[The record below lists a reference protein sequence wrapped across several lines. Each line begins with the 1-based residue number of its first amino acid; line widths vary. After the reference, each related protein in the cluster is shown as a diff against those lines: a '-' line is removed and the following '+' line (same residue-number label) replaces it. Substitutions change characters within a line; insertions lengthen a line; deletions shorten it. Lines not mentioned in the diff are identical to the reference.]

1 MSGSGTSWT
10 WVRSWRTTIFFRWVP
25 SASTLIRTQEGPM
38 AFLRFPT
45 KTGTKKDATPATQA
59 PRAIPRAVPKPVARS
74 APGPT
79 TVAEGPKQ
87 RMVGLGTVR
96 VGRQYTILGAIFA
109 VLFVAA
115 AFIVFKDNREATYGT
130 IYVSTAAQMRMLS
143 QRIAKAAQTG
153 LIGSPEAFKQLQQ
166 SRDEFIAALKLLT
179 QGGQAGDV
187 SLPPTSDTVKPLL
200 DALTKEWEKTDKSAQ
215 LVLAQSKILIGLATA
230 VRLINTNNPL
240 LLDLAEQVQALK
252 LQSQAPAREV
262 SLSGQ
267 LVMLTQRLARNANAM
282 LGADVIDPEVAF
294 LMGKDTTTFRELLQG
309 LSKGSDV
316 LRVTAAKD
324 PEQQAKLAEL
334 DKAYQE
340 FQGAVAS
347 ILGNL
352 QSLVNAKQAGRR
364 VVDDSEP
371 LLAASQKLADAY
383 EQELGGR
390 TTNFLVLGCLILAG
404 IAVISLIV
412 LVYLRDTRRRAE
424 EAERQRADTER
435 TNQSNQDA
443 ILRLMNEM
451 GNLAEGDLT
460 VKATVTEEITGAI
473 ADSVNFT
480 IDELR
485 TLITRI
491 NAAAA
496 QVTSATE
503 SAQQT
508 SAQLLAAAE
517 KQSVEI
523 RQTSASVLSMAKA
536 MNAMSESASQSASVA
551 RQSLAAAQKGTQAVQ
566 NSISGMNEIREQ
578 IQETSKRIK
587 RLGESSQEIG
597 EIVELISDITEQ
609 TNVLALNAAIQA
621 ASAGEAGRGFTVV
634 AEEVQRLAERS
645 AEATKQIGAIVKTI
659 QTDTQDA
666 VSAMEKST
674 QGVVEGAK
682 LSDAA
687 GRALS
692 EIGTVSQQLA
702 QLIEGITTTT
712 EQQAK
717 SANDVATSMKDILNI
732 TQQTT
737 EGTKRTAV
745 SIGQLAELAKELK
758 GSVSGFKIA

>member
-1 MSGSGTSWT
+1 
-10 WVRSWRTTIFFRWVP
+10 
-25 SASTLIRTQEGPM
+25 M
-38 AFLRFPT
+38 AFLRFPA
-45 KTGTKKDATPATQA
+45 KTGAKKDGTPTTQA
-59 PRAIPRAVPKPVARS
+59 PRAIPRAVPKPATRS

-79 TVAEGPKQ
+79 TVIEGPKQ
-87 RMVGLGTVR
+87 RMAGLGTVR
-96 VGRQYTILGAIFA
+96 VGRQYTILGVTFA
-109 VLFVAA
+109 VLFFAA
-115 AFIVFKDNREATYGT
+115 AYIVFKDNREATNGT
-130 IYVSTAAQMRMLS
+130 VYVSTSAQMRMLS

-153 LIGSPEAFKQLQQ
+153 LIGSPEAFTQLQQ

-187 SLPPTSDTVKPLL
+187 SLPSTSDTVKPQL
-200 DALTKEWEKTDKSAQ
+200 DALTKEWEKTDRSVQ
-215 LVLAQSKILIGLATA
+215 LVLAQSKNLIGLAAA

-309 LSKGSDV
+309 LTKGSDV

-324 PEQQAKLAEL
+324 PEQQGKLAEL
-334 DKAYQE
+334 DKAYKE

-352 QSLVNAKQAGRR
+352 QSLVNAKQAGRK

-383 EQELGGR
+383 EQELGER
-390 TTNFLVLGCLILAG
+390 TTNFIVLGFLILAA

-412 LVYLRDTRRRAE
+412 LVYLGDTRRRAE
-424 EAERQRADTER
+424 AAEYQRAETER

-485 TLITRI
+485 TLIGRI

-536 MNAMSESASQSASVA
+536 MDAMSESASQSASVA

-687 GRALS
+687 GQALS
-692 EIGTVSQQLA
+692 EIGSVSQQLA
-702 QLIEGITTTT
+702 HLIEGITMTT
-712 EQQAK
+712 EQQAR
-717 SANDVATSMKDILNI
+717 SANTVATSMQDILSI

-758 GSVSGFKIA
+758 GSVSGFKIV

>member
-1 MSGSGTSWT
+1 M
-10 WVRSWRTTIFFRWVP
+10 
-25 SASTLIRTQEGPM
+25 L
-38 AFLRFPT
+38 
-45 KTGTKKDATPATQA
+45 
-59 PRAIPRAVPKPVARS
+59 
-74 APGPT
+74 
-79 TVAEGPKQ
+79 
-87 RMVGLGTVR
+87 GLGTVR
-96 VGRQYTILGAIFA
+96 VGRQYTVLGATFA
-109 VLFVAA
+109 VLFVASA
-115 AFIVFKDNREATYGT
+115 VVVFIDNREATYGT

-179 QGGQAGDV
+179 LGGQAGDV
-187 SLPPTSDTVKPLL
+187 SLPPSSDTVKPYL
-200 DALTKEWEKTDKSAQ
+200 DALTKEWDKTDRSAQ
-215 LVLAQSKILIGLATA
+215 LVLAQSKNLIGLGTS
-230 VRLINTNNPL
+230 VRQINSNNPV
-240 LLDLAEQVQALK
+240 LLDLAEQIQALK

-267 LVMLTQRLARNANAM
+267 LVMLTQRLAKNANAM

-294 LMGKDTTTFRELLQG
+294 LMGKDTTSFRELVQG
-309 LSKGSDV
+309 LIKGSDV
-316 LRVTAAKD
+316 LRIAGAKD
-324 PEQQAKLAEL
+324 PEQLAKLTEL
-334 DKAYQE
+334 EKAYQE
-340 FQGAVAS
+340 FQAAVAS

-352 QSLVNAKQAGRR
+352 QALVNAKQAGRK

-371 LLAASQKLADAY
+371 LLAASQKLAEAY
-383 EQELGGR
+383 ETELGGR
-390 TTNFLVLGCLILAG
+390 TTNFIVLAVLILLAIG
-404 IAVISLIV
+404 NIALLVM
-412 LVYLRDTRRRAE
+412 VYLGDTSRRAE
-424 EAERQRADTER
+424 EAERQRGDIER
-435 TNQSNQDA
+435 TNRSNQDA

-485 TLITRI
+485 GLIGRI

-496 QVTSATE
+496 QVTTATE
-503 SAQQT
+503 SAQKT

-523 RQTSASVLSMAKA
+523 RQTSASVLNMAKA
-536 MNAMSESASQSASVA
+536 MTDMSTSASQSANVA
-551 RQSLAAAQKGTQAVQ
+551 RQSVAAAQKGTQAVQ

-666 VSAMEKST
+666 VTAMEKST
-674 QGVVEGAK
+674 QGVVEGAR

-687 GRALS
+687 GQALA
-692 EIGTVSQQLA
+692 EIGTVSQRLA

-712 EQQAK
+712 QQQAT
-717 SANDVATSMKDILNI
+717 SASQVATSMQDILNI

>member
-1 MSGSGTSWT
+1 
-10 WVRSWRTTIFFRWVP
+10 
-25 SASTLIRTQEGPM
+25 M
-38 AFLRFPT
+38 A
-45 KTGTKKDATPATQA
+45 G
-59 PRAIPRAVPKPVARS
+59 
-74 APGPT
+74 
-79 TVAEGPKQ
+79 
-87 RMVGLGTVR
+87 VGGVR
-96 VGRQYTILGAIFA
+96 VGQQYTILGAIFA
-109 VLFVAA
+109 VVFVAT

-166 SRDEFIAALKLLT
+166 SRDEFITALKLLT

-187 SLPPTSDTVKPLL
+187 SLPATSDTVKPLL
-200 DALTKEWEKTDKSAQ
+200 DALTKEWEKTDRSTQ
-215 LVLAQSKILIGLATA
+215 LVLAQSKNLVGLATA

-294 LMGKDTTTFRELLQG
+294 LMGKDTATFRELLQG
-309 LSKGSDV
+309 LMKGSDV

-352 QSLVNAKQAGRR
+352 QSLVNAKQAGRK

-390 TTNFLVLGCLILAG
+390 TTNFIVLAVLILLG
-404 IAVISLIV
+404 IGTIALLV
-412 LVYLRDTRRRAE
+412 LVYLGDTRRRAE
-424 EAERQRADTER
+424 EAERQRAETER

-485 TLITRI
+485 TLVARI

-503 SAQQT
+503 AAQQT
-508 SAQLLAAAE
+508 STQLLAAAE

-523 RQTSASVLSMAKA
+523 RQTSASILSMAKA

-687 GRALS
+687 GQALS
-692 EIGTVSQQLA
+692 EIGSVSQQLA

-712 EQQAK
+712 EQQAR
-717 SANDVATSMKDILNI
+717 SANTVATSMQDILSI

>member
-1 MSGSGTSWT
+1 
-10 WVRSWRTTIFFRWVP
+10 
-25 SASTLIRTQEGPM
+25 M
-38 AFLRFPT
+38 AFLRLPT
-45 KTGTKKDATPATQA
+45 KTAMASKKAAAPAPQA
-59 PRAIPRAVPKPVARS
+59 PRAVPKAVPKALIKPV
-74 APGPT
+74 PGPT
-79 TVAEGPKQ
+79 TVAEGPK
-87 RMVGLGTVR
+87 RRVAGMGTIR
-96 VGRQYTILGAIFA
+96 VGQQYTVLGVIFA

-115 AFIVFKDNREATYGT
+115 AIVVFNDNRDATYGT
-130 IYVSTAAQMRMLS
+130 VYVSTSAQMRMLT

-153 LIGSPEAFKQLQQ
+153 LIGNPDAFKQLQQ
-166 SRDEFIAALKLLT
+166 SRDEFNGALKLLS

-187 SLPPTSDTVKPLL
+187 ALPPTSEAVKPQLV
-200 DALTKEWEKTDKSAQ
+200 ALTKEWDKTDKSVQ
-215 LVLAQSKILIGLATA
+215 LVLAQSKNLIGLANA
-230 VRLINTNNPL
+230 VRQINANNPL
-240 LLDLAEQVQALK
+240 LLDLAEQIQALK

-309 LSKGSDV
+309 LTKGSDV

-324 PEQQAKLAEL
+324 PEQQAKLGEL

-352 QSLVNAKQAGRR
+352 QALVNAKQAGRR

-371 LLAASQKLADAY
+371 LLAASQKLADSY

-390 TTNFLVLGCLILAG
+390 TTNFVILAVLILLG
-404 IAVISLIV
+404 IIDISLLV
-412 LVYLRDTRRRAE
+412 LVYLGDTRRRAD
-424 EAERQRADTER
+424 EAERQRAETES
-435 TNQSNQDA
+435 TNRGNQDA

-485 TLITRI
+485 GLVGRI

-496 QVTSATE
+496 QVTTATE

-508 SAQLLAAAE
+508 SVQLLAAAE

-523 RQTSASVLSMAKA
+523 RQTSASVLSMARA
-536 MNAMSESASQSASVA
+536 MNEMSESASQSASVA

-687 GRALS
+687 GQALS
-692 EIGTVSQQLA
+692 EIGSVSRQLA

-717 SANDVATSMKDILNI
+717 SANDVATSMQDILNI

>member
-1 MSGSGTSWT
+1 
-10 WVRSWRTTIFFRWVP
+10 
-25 SASTLIRTQEGPM
+25 M
-38 AFLRFPT
+38 AFKLPMLG
-45 KTGTKKDATPATQA
+45 KKKDVAPAPQ
-59 PRAIPRAVPKPVARS
+59 VPKASPKAAPKIVSNRPA
-74 APGPT
+74 AAQATPGPT
-79 TVAEGPKQ
+79 TVVEGPK
-87 RMVGLGTVR
+87 RSLVGLGKLR
-96 VGRQYTILGAIFA
+96 VGQQYTILGLIFGILFIAAA
-109 VLFVAA
+109 VLV
-115 AFIVFKDNREATYGT
+115 FIDNRAATYGT
-130 IYVSTAAQMRMLS
+130 IYVSTSADMRMLT

-153 LIGSPEAFKQLQQ
+153 LIGNPDAFKQLQT
-166 SRDEFIAALKLLT
+166 SRDQFIAALNLLT
-179 QGGQAGDV
+179 KGGKAGDV
-187 SLPPTSDTVKPLL
+187 SLPPTSDAVRPAL
-200 DALTKEWEKTDKSAQ
+200 DVLTKEWEKTDRSVQ
-215 LVLAQSKILIGLATA
+215 LVLTQSKNLIGLGNA
-230 VRLINTNNPL
+230 VRQINNNNPI
-240 LLDLAEQVQALK
+240 LLDLAEQIQALK
-252 LQSQAPAREV
+252 LQSQAPAREI

-267 LVMLTQRLARNANAM
+267 LVMLTQRLAKNANAM

-294 LMGKDTTTFRELLQG
+294 LMGKDTTSFRELLQG
-309 LSKGSDV
+309 MTKGSDV
-316 LRVTAAKD
+316 LRVAAAKD
-324 PEQQAKLAEL
+324 PEQLAKLADL
-334 DKAYQE
+334 DKAYQD
-340 FQGAVAS
+340 FQTAVAS

-352 QSLVNAKQAGRR
+352 QALVNAKQAGRR

-371 LLAASQKLADAY
+371 LLAAAQKLGDAY
-383 EQELGGR
+383 EQELSGR
-390 TTNFLVLGCLILAG
+390 TQNLLVLGLVVLLAILVIGLLIR
-404 IAVISLIV
+404 
-412 LVYLRDTRRRAE
+412 VYLADTRRRAE
-424 EAERQRADTER
+424 EAERQRAEIER
-435 TNQSNQDA
+435 TNRANQDA

-480 IDELR
+480 IDELKG
-485 TLITRI
+485 LVGRI
-491 NAAAA
+491 NNTVAR
-496 QVTSATE
+496 VTTATE
-503 SAQQT
+503 SAQRT
-508 SAQLLAAAE
+508 SSQLLAAAE
-517 KQSVEI
+517 KQSLEI
-523 RQTSASVLSMAKA
+523 RESSASVLSMAR
-536 MNAMSESASQSASVA
+536 AMSEMSTSASTSANVA

-666 VSAMEKST
+666 VSALEKST

-687 GRALS
+687 GQALA
-692 EIGTVSQQLA
+692 EIGAVSQRLS

-717 SANDVATSMKDILNI
+717 AANDVAVSMQDILNI

-745 SIGQLAELAKELK
+745 SIGELAELAKELK

>member
-1 MSGSGTSWT
+1 
-10 WVRSWRTTIFFRWVP
+10 
-25 SASTLIRTQEGPM
+25 M
-38 AFLRFPT
+38 AFLRLPT
-45 KTGTKKDATPATQA
+45 KTVMPSKPAMKKGAAPAPQP
-59 PRAIPRAVPKPVARS
+59 PRPIPKAVPKGFIKPV
-74 APGPT
+74 PGPT
-79 TVAEGPKQ
+79 TVIEGPKR
-87 RMVGLGTVR
+87 RMMGVGAVR
-96 VGRQYTILGAIFA
+96 VGQQYTILGAVFA
-109 VLFVAA
+109 ALFVAA
-115 AFIVFKDNREATYGT
+115 AFVVFKDNRAATYGT

-166 SRDEFIAALKLLT
+166 SRDDFNSALKLLT
-179 QGGQAGDV
+179 QGGQTGDV
-187 SLPPTSDTVKPLL
+187 FLPATSDAVRPQLN
-200 DALTKEWEKTDKSAQ
+200 ALTKEWEKTDRSVE
-215 LVLAQSKILIGLATA
+215 LVLAQSKNLIGLASA
-230 VRLINTNNPL
+230 VRLINANNPL

-252 LQSQAPAREV
+252 LQTQAPAREV

-316 LRVTAAKD
+316 LRVAAAKD
-324 PEQQAKLAEL
+324 PEQQGKLAEL

-352 QSLVNAKQAGRR
+352 QALVNAKQAGRR

-371 LLAASQKLADAY
+371 LLATSQKLADAY
-383 EQELGGR
+383 EEELGGR
-390 TTNFLVLGCLILAG
+390 TTDFIILAVLILFAIG
-404 IAVISLIV
+404 DIV
-412 LVYLRDTRRRAE
+412 LLVMVYLGDTRRRAE
-424 EAERQRADTER
+424 EAERQRAETER
-435 TNQSNQDA
+435 TNRSNQDA

-485 TLITRI
+485 GLVGRI

-496 QVTSATE
+496 QVTTAAE

-508 SAQLLAAAE
+508 SVQLLAAAE

-523 RQTSASVLSMAKA
+523 RQTSASVLGMARA
-536 MNAMSESASQSASVA
+536 MNEMSESASQSASVA

-597 EIVELISDITEQ
+597 SIVELINDIAEQ
-609 TNVLALNAAIQA
+609 TNILALNAAIQA
-621 ASAGEAGRGFTVV
+621 ASAGEAGRGFAVV
-634 AEEVQRLAERS
+634 ADEVQRLAERAS
-645 AEATKQIGAIVKTI
+645 NATKRIEALVQTI
-659 QTDTQDA
+659 QSDTNEA
-666 VSAMEKST
+666 VSSMEQTTAEVVAGARLAEDAGLALGEIEKVSNDLADLIQNIST
-674 QGVVEGAK
+674 
-682 LSDAA
+682 AA
-687 GRALS
+687 R
-692 EIGTVSQQLA
+692 QQSVA
-702 QLIEGITTTT
+702 ATNITATMSVIQEITT
-712 EQQAK
+712 Q
-717 SANDVATSMKDILNI
+717 TSHRS
-732 TQQTT
+732 
-737 EGTKRTAV
+737 EERRVG
-745 SIGQLAELAKELK
+745 
-758 GSVSGFKIA
+758 

>member
-1 MSGSGTSWT
+1 
-10 WVRSWRTTIFFRWVP
+10 
-25 SASTLIRTQEGPM
+25 M
-38 AFLRFPT
+38 AFLRLPAE
-45 KTGTKKDATPATQA
+45 TKKGATPATQT
-59 PRAIPRAVPKPVARS
+59 PRAVPRAVPRPTAKP
-74 APGPT
+74 PGPT
-79 TVAEGPKQ
+79 TVIEGPKR
-87 RMVGLGTVR
+87 RMIGLGAVR
-96 VGRQYTILGAIFA
+96 VGRQYTVLGALFA

-115 AFIVFKDNREATYGT
+115 SYRVYNDNRQATYGT
-130 IYVSTAAQMRMLS
+130 IYVSTSAQIRMLT

-179 QGGQAGDV
+179 QGGQTGGE
-187 SLPPTSDTVKPLL
+187 SLPATSDTVKPQL
-200 DALTKEWEKTDKSAQ
+200 ATLTKEWDKTDRSVQ
-215 LVLAQSKILIGLATA
+215 LVLAQSKNLIGLANA
-230 VRLINTNNPL
+230 VRLINNNNPL

-309 LSKGSDV
+309 LMKGSDV

-334 DKAYQE
+334 EKAYQE

-352 QSLVNAKQAGRR
+352 QSLVNAKQAGRK

-371 LLAASQKLADAY
+371 LLATSQKLADAY

-390 TTNFLVLGCLILAG
+390 TTNFLVLGSLILAA

-412 LVYLRDTRRRAE
+412 LVYLGDTRQRAE
-424 EAERQRADTER
+424 AAERQRAETAQ
-435 TNQSNQDA
+435 TNQSKKDA

-485 TLITRI
+485 TLIGRI

-645 AEATKQIGAIVKTI
+645 GEATKQIGAIVKTI
-659 QTDTQDA
+659 QADTQDA
-666 VSAMEKST
+666 VAAMEKST
-674 QGVVEGAK
+674 TGVVEGAK

-687 GRALS
+687 GQALS
-692 EIGTVSQQLA
+692 EIDFVTKNLA
-702 QLIEGITTTT
+702 QLIEQISKATQTQANATNKVAQNMQDILEITRQTTRGT
-712 EQQAK
+712 QQAAG
-717 SANDVATSMKDILNI
+717 SIRDLAAVA
-732 TQQTT
+732 Q
-737 EGTKRTAV
+737 
-745 SIGQLAELAKELK
+745 ELK
-758 GSVSGFKIA
+758 SSVSGFKL

>member
-1 MSGSGTSWT
+1 
-10 WVRSWRTTIFFRWVP
+10 
-25 SASTLIRTQEGPM
+25 M
-38 AFLRFPT
+38 AFLRLPT
-45 KTGTKKDATPATQA
+45 KRGGVPLTQTPKV
-59 PRAIPRAVPKPVARS
+59 VPKVTPRVVANRPV
-74 APGPT
+74 PGPT
-79 TVAEGPKQ
+79 TVAEGPK
-87 RMVGLGTVR
+87 RRLFGLGAMR
-96 VGRQYTILGAIFA
+96 VGQQYTILGAIFA
-109 VLFVAA
+109 GLFVVA
-115 AFIVFKDNREATYGT
+115 AFYVFKDNREATYGT
-130 IYVSTAAQMRMLS
+130 IYVSTSAQMRMLS

-166 SRDEFIAALKLLT
+166 SREEFITALKLLKE
-179 QGGQAGDV
+179 GGQAGDT
-187 SLPPTSDTVKPLL
+187 SLPPTSDTVRPQL
-200 DALTKEWEKTDKSAQ
+200 DALTREWEKTDRSAQ
-215 LVLAQSKILIGLATA
+215 LVIKEAKNLIGLASA
-230 VRLINTNNPL
+230 VRLINANNPV

-252 LQSQAPAREV
+252 LQSQAPSREI

-294 LMGKDTTTFRELLQG
+294 LMGKDTTSFREVLQG

-316 LRVTAAKD
+316 LRVAAAKD
-324 PEQQAKLAEL
+324 SEQQAKLAEL
-334 DKAYQE
+334 AKAYQE
-340 FQGAVAS
+340 FQTAVAS

-352 QSLVNAKQAGRR
+352 QALVNAKEAGRR
-364 VVDDSEP
+364 VVDDSEA
-371 LLAASQKLADAY
+371 LLAASQKLTDGY
-383 EQELGGR
+383 EFELGGR
-390 TTNFLVLGCLILAG
+390 AQNFIVLGFLVLAG
-404 IAVISLIV
+404 IGVIALLV
-412 LVYLRDTRRRAE
+412 TVYLGDTRRRSD
-424 EAERQRADTER
+424 EAERVRAETER
-435 TNQSNQDA
+435 TNRSNQDA

-460 VKATVTEEITGAI
+460 IKATVTEEITGAI

-485 TLITRI
+485 GLVGRI
-491 NAAAA
+491 NSAAA
-496 QVTSATE
+496 QVTTATE
-503 SAQQT
+503 SAQKT

-523 RQTSASVLSMAKA
+523 RQTSASVVSMAKT
-536 MNAMSESASQSASVA
+536 MGEMSMSASQSANVA
-551 RQSLAAAQKGTQAVQ
+551 RQSMAAAQKGTQAVQ

-659 QTDTQDA
+659 QTDTHDA

-674 QGVVEGAK
+674 QGVVEGAR

-687 GRALS
+687 GQALA
-692 EIGTVSQQLA
+692 EIGMVSQRLS
-702 QLIEGITTTT
+702 QLIEGITTAT
-712 EQQAK
+712 EEQAK
-717 SANDVATSMKDILNI
+717 SATNVARSMQGILNI

-745 SIGQLAELAKELK
+745 SIGQLADLAKELK

>member
-1 MSGSGTSWT
+1 VT
-10 WVRSWRTTIFFRWVP
+10 V
-25 SASTLIRTQEGPM
+25 
-38 AFLRFPT
+38 
-45 KTGTKKDATPATQA
+45 TKKGPAPAPQA
-59 PRAIPRAVPKPVARS
+59 PRAVPKVIPKAFIKPV
-74 APGPT
+74 PGPT
-79 TVAEGPKQ
+79 TVAEGPK
-87 RMVGLGTVR
+87 RRVVGVGTVR
-96 VGRQYTILGAIFA
+96 VGRQYTLLGTLFA
-109 VLFVAA
+109 VLFAA
-115 AFIVFKDNREATYGT
+115 AAIVVFKDNREATYGT
-130 IYVSTAAQMRMLS
+130 VYVSTSLQMRMLT

-166 SRDEFIAALKLLT
+166 SRDEFNTALKLLA
-179 QGGQAGDV
+179 QGGQTQDV
-187 SLPPTSDTVKPLL
+187 FLPPTSETVKPQL
-200 DALTKEWEKTDKSAQ
+200 DALNKEWDKTDRSVQ
-215 LVLAQSKILIGLATA
+215 LVLTQSKNLIGLATA
-230 VRLINTNNPL
+230 VRQINANNPL
-240 LLDLAEQVQALK
+240 LLDLAEQIQALK

-309 LSKGSDV
+309 LTKGSDV
-316 LRVTAAKD
+316 LRVSAAKD
-324 PEQQAKLAEL
+324 PEQLAKLGEL

-340 FQGAVAS
+340 FQTAVAS

-352 QSLVNAKQAGRR
+352 QALVNAKQAGRR

-390 TTNFLVLGCLILAG
+390 TQNFIILALLILAG
-404 IAVISLIV
+404 IGNIV
-412 LVYLRDTRRRAE
+412 LLVFVYLGDTRRRTE
-424 EAERQRADTER
+424 EAERQRGETER
-435 TNQSNQDA
+435 TNRSNQDA

-485 TLITRI
+485 GLVGRI

-496 QVTSATE
+496 QVTTAAE

-523 RQTSASVLSMAKA
+523 RQTSASVLGMARA
-536 MNAMSESASQSASVA
+536 MNEMSESASQSASVA

-687 GRALS
+687 GQALS
-692 EIGTVSQQLA
+692 EIGSVSRQLA

-717 SANDVATSMKDILNI
+717 SANDVATSMQDILNI

-758 GSVSGFKIA
+758 GSVSGFKIG

>member
-1 MSGSGTSWT
+1 
-10 WVRSWRTTIFFRWVP
+10 
-25 SASTLIRTQEGPM
+25 M
-38 AFLRFPT
+38 AFLRFPA
-45 KTGTKKDATPATQA
+45 KTGTMKDGTPTTQA
-59 PRAIPRAVPKPVARS
+59 PRAIPRAVPKPATRS

-79 TVAEGPKQ
+79 TVIEGPKQ
-87 RMVGLGTVR
+87 RMAGLGTVR
-96 VGRQYTILGAIFA
+96 VGRQYTILGATFA
-109 VLFVAA
+109 VLFAA
-115 AFIVFKDNREATYGT
+115 TAFIVFKDNREATYGT
-130 IYVSTAAQMRMLS
+130 IYVSTSAQMRMLS

-153 LIGSPEAFKQLQQ
+153 LIGSPEAFTQLQQ

-187 SLPPTSDTVKPLL
+187 SLPSTSDTVKPQL
-200 DALTKEWEKTDKSAQ
+200 DALTKEWEKTDRSVQ
-215 LVLAQSKILIGLATA
+215 LVLAQSKNLIGLATA

-309 LSKGSDV
+309 LMKGSDV

-324 PEQQAKLAEL
+324 PEQQGKLAEL

-352 QSLVNAKQAGRR
+352 QSLVNAKQAGRK

-383 EQELGGR
+383 EQELGER
-390 TTNFLVLGCLILAG
+390 TTNFIVLGFLILAG

-424 EAERQRADTER
+424 AAEHQRAETER

-485 TLITRI
+485 TLIGRI

-536 MNAMSESASQSASVA
+536 MDAMSESASQSASVA

-687 GRALS
+687 GQALS
-692 EIGTVSQQLA
+692 EIGSVSQQLA
-702 QLIEGITTTT
+702 HLIEGITTTT
-712 EQQAK
+712 EQQAR
-717 SANDVATSMKDILNI
+717 SANTVATSMQDILSI

-758 GSVSGFKIA
+758 GSVSGFKIG

>member
-1 MSGSGTSWT
+1 M
-10 WVRSWRTTIFFRWVP
+10 P
-25 SASTLIRTQEGPM
+25 
-38 AFLRFPT
+38 
-45 KTGTKKDATPATQA
+45 
-59 PRAIPRAVPKPVARS
+59 
-74 APGPT
+74 
-79 TVAEGPKQ
+79 
-87 RMVGLGTVR
+87 GLGSMR
-96 VGRQYTILGAIFA
+96 VGQQYTILGAIFA

-115 AFIVFKDNREATYGT
+115 AVIVFKDNREATYGT
-130 IYVSTAAQMRMLS
+130 VYVSTSAQMRMLS

-166 SRDEFIAALKLLT
+166 AREEFTLALKLLAD
-179 QGGQAGDV
+179 GGQSGDV
-187 SLPPTSDTVKPLL
+187 SLPPTSDAARPHL
-200 DALTKEWEKTDKSAQ
+200 DALTKEWQKTDRSVQ
-215 LVLAQSKILIGLATA
+215 LVLKESKNLIGLATA
-230 VRLINTNNPL
+230 VRLINANNPV
-240 LLDLAEQVQALK
+240 LLDLAEQIQALK
-252 LQSQAPAREV
+252 LQSQAPAREI

-294 LMGKDTTTFRELLQG
+294 LMGKDTTSFRELLQG
-309 LSKGSDV
+309 LTKGSDV
-316 LRVTAAKD
+316 LRVAAAKD
-324 PEQQAKLAEL
+324 PEQQARLADL
-334 DKAYQE
+334 GKAYQE
-340 FQGAVAS
+340 FQTAVAS

-352 QSLVNAKQAGRR
+352 QALVNAKEAGRR
-364 VVDDSEP
+364 VVEDSEA
-371 LLAASQKLADAY
+371 LLAASQKLSDVY
-383 EQELGGR
+383 DQELGGR
-390 TTNFLVLGCLILAG
+390 TQNFIVLAVLVLAG
-404 IAVISLIV
+404 IGVIGLLV
-412 LVYLRDTRRRAE
+412 AVYLGDTRRRAD
-424 EAERQRADTER
+424 EAERIRAETER
-435 TNQSNQDA
+435 TNRSNQDA

-485 TLITRI
+485 GLVGRI
-491 NAAAA
+491 NSAAA
-496 QVTSATE
+496 QVTTATE
-503 SAQQT
+503 SAQKT

-517 KQSVEI
+517 KQSAEI
-523 RQTSASVLSMAKA
+523 RQTSASVVGMAKT
-536 MNAMSESASQSASVA
+536 MGEMSMSASQSANVA
-551 RQSLAAAQKGTQAVQ
+551 RQSIAAAQKGTQAVQ

-674 QGVVEGAK
+674 QGVVEGAR

-687 GRALS
+687 GQALA
-692 EIGTVSQQLA
+692 EIGVVSQRLS

-712 EQQAK
+712 EEQAK
-717 SANDVATSMKDILNI
+717 SATNVAKNMQDILNI

-758 GSVSGFKIA
+758 GSVSGFKIG

>member
-1 MSGSGTSWT
+1 
-10 WVRSWRTTIFFRWVP
+10 
-25 SASTLIRTQEGPM
+25 M
-38 AFLRFPT
+38 AFLRLPT
-45 KTGTKKDATPATQA
+45 NTATKKGAVPASQA
-59 PRAIPRAVPKPVARS
+59 PRAVPRAVPKALIKPV
-74 APGPT
+74 PGPT
-79 TVAEGPKQ
+79 TIAEGP
-87 RMVGLGTVR
+87 RRRVVGVGAIR
-96 VGRQYTILGAIFA
+96 VGQQYTILGGVLAVLLVAAIF
-109 VLFVAA
+109 VVY
-115 AFIVFKDNREATYGT
+115 KDTSEATNGT
-130 IYVSTAAQMRMLS
+130 VYVSTSGQMRMLT

-153 LIGSPEAFKQLQQ
+153 LIGSPDAFKQLQQ
-166 SRDEFIAALKLLT
+166 SRDEFNAALKLLT

-187 SLPPTSDTVKPLL
+187 SLPPTKETARPQL
-200 DALTKEWEKTDKSAQ
+200 DALAKEWEKTDKSVQ
-215 LVLAQSKILIGLATA
+215 LVLAQSKNLIGLATA
-230 VRLINTNNPL
+230 VRQINANNPV
-240 LLDLAEQVQALK
+240 LLDLAEQIQALK

-309 LSKGSDV
+309 LTKGSDI
-316 LRVTAAKD
+316 LRVAAAKD
-324 PEQQAKLAEL
+324 PEQQAKLGEL

-340 FQGAVAS
+340 FQGAVAT

-352 QSLVNAKQAGRR
+352 QALVNAKQAGRR

-371 LLAASQKLADAY
+371 LLAASQKLADKY
-383 EQELGGR
+383 EEELGGR
-390 TTNFLVLGCLILAG
+390 TTNFWILAGLTLAG
-404 IAVISLIV
+404 IAVIALLV
-412 LVYLRDTRRRAE
+412 AVYLGETRRRADE
-424 EAERQRADTER
+424 SERMRAETER
-435 TNQSNQDA
+435 TNRSNQDA

-485 TLITRI
+485 GLVGRI

-496 QVTSATE
+496 QVTTATE

-508 SAQLLAAAE
+508 SVQLLAAAE

-523 RQTSASVLSMAKA
+523 RQTSASVVSMAKA
-536 MNAMSESASQSASVA
+536 MNEMSESASQSASVA

-687 GRALS
+687 GQALS
-692 EIGTVSQQLA
+692 EIGSVSRQLA

-717 SANDVATSMKDILNI
+717 SANDVATSMQDILNI

>member
-1 MSGSGTSWT
+1 
-10 WVRSWRTTIFFRWVP
+10 
-25 SASTLIRTQEGPM
+25 M
-38 AFLRFPT
+38 AFLRLPT
-45 KTGTKKDATPATQA
+45 KTAMATKKAAAPAPQA
-59 PRAIPRAVPKPVARS
+59 PRAVPKAVPKALIKPV
-74 APGPT
+74 PGPT
-79 TVAEGPKQ
+79 TIVEGPK
-87 RMVGLGTVR
+87 RRLAGIGGIRVGTQYTVLGVIFAILFVVAAVVVFNDNRDATFGTV
-96 VGRQYTILGAIFA
+96 
-109 VLFVAA
+109 
-115 AFIVFKDNREATYGT
+115 
-130 IYVSTAAQMRMLS
+130 YVSTSAQMRMLT

-153 LIGSPEAFKQLQQ
+153 LIGNPDAFKQLQQ
-166 SRDEFIAALKLLT
+166 SRDEFNAALKLLS
-179 QGGQAGDV
+179 QGGQVSDV
-187 SLPPTSDTVKPLL
+187 TLPPTSEAVKPQL
-200 DALTKEWEKTDKSAQ
+200 DALTKEWEKTDKSVQ
-215 LVLAQSKILIGLATA
+215 LVLAQSKNLIGLATA
-230 VRLINTNNPL
+230 VRQINANNPV
-240 LLDLAEQVQALK
+240 LLDLAEQIQALK

-309 LSKGSDV
+309 LTKGSDV
-316 LRVTAAKD
+316 LRVAAAKD
-324 PEQQAKLAEL
+324 AEQQAKLAEL

-352 QSLVNAKQAGRR
+352 QALVNAKQAGRR

-371 LLAASQKLADAY
+371 LLAASQKLADGY
-383 EQELGGR
+383 EAELGGR
-390 TTNFLVLGCLILAG
+390 TTNFVILTVVILLGIIVVCLL
-404 IAVISLIV
+404 V
-412 LVYLRDTRRRAE
+412 LVYLGDTRRRAD
-424 EAERQRADTER
+424 EAERQRAETESTNR
-435 TNQSNQDA
+435 TNQDA

-485 TLITRI
+485 GLVGRI

-496 QVTSATE
+496 QVTTATE

-508 SAQLLAAAE
+508 SVQLLAAAE

-523 RQTSASVLSMAKA
+523 RQTSASVLSMARA
-536 MNAMSESASQSASVA
+536 MNEMSESASQSASVA

-674 QGVVEGAK
+674 QGVVEGAR

-687 GRALS
+687 GQALS
-692 EIGTVSQQLA
+692 EIGSVSRQLA

-717 SANDVATSMKDILNI
+717 SANDVATSMQDILNI

>member
-1 MSGSGTSWT
+1 
-10 WVRSWRTTIFFRWVP
+10 
-25 SASTLIRTQEGPM
+25 M

-45 KTGTKKDATPATQA
+45 KTDTKKGATPAAQA
-59 PRAIPRAVPKPVARS
+59 PRAVPRAVPKAVARS

-87 RMVGLGTVR
+87 RMIGLGTVR
-96 VGRQYTILGAIFA
+96 VGRQYTILGAVFVALFA
-109 VLFVAA
+109 AA

-130 IYVSTAAQMRMLS
+130 IYVSTSAQMRMLT

-153 LIGSPEAFKQLQQ
+153 LIGIPEAFKQLQQ

-187 SLPPTSDTVKPLL
+187 FLPPTSDTVKPQLNM
-200 DALTKEWEKTDKSAQ
+200 LTTEWEKTDRSTQ
-215 LVLAQSKILIGLATA
+215 LVLAQSKNLVGLAAA
-230 VRLINTNNPL
+230 VRLINTNNPV

-309 LSKGSDV
+309 LMKGSDV

-324 PEQQAKLAEL
+324 PEQQTKLAEL
-334 DKAYQE
+334 EKAYQE
-340 FQGAVAS
+340 FQGAVSS

-352 QSLVNAKQAGRR
+352 QSLVNAKQAGRK

-371 LLAASQKLADAY
+371 LLAAAQKLADAY
-383 EQELGGR
+383 EQELGER
-390 TTNFLVLGCLILAG
+390 TTNFIVLGFLILAAIG
-404 IAVISLIV
+404 VIALIV
-412 LVYLRDTRRRAE
+412 LVYLGDTRRRAE
-424 EAERQRADTER
+424 EAERQRAETER

-485 TLITRI
+485 TLVGRI

-496 QVTSATE
+496 QVTTATE

-687 GRALS
+687 GQALS
-692 EIGTVSQQLA
+692 EIGSVSQQLA

-712 EQQAK
+712 EQQAR
-717 SANDVATSMKDILNI
+717 SANNVATSMQDILSI

>member
-1 MSGSGTSWT
+1 MGS
-10 WVRSWRTTIFFRWVP
+10 I
-25 SASTLIRTQEGPM
+25 
-38 AFLRFPT
+38 
-45 KTGTKKDATPATQA
+45 
-59 PRAIPRAVPKPVARS
+59 
-74 APGPT
+74 
-79 TVAEGPKQ
+79 
-87 RMVGLGTVR
+87 R
-96 VGRQYTILGAIFA
+96 VGQQYTILGVVFA

-115 AFIVFKDNREATYGT
+115 AIVVFKDNRDATNGT
-130 IYVSTAAQMRMLS
+130 IYVSTSAQMRMLT

-153 LIGSPEAFKQLQQ
+153 LIGSPDAFKQLQQ
-166 SRDEFIAALKLLT
+166 SRDEFNAALKLLG

-187 SLPPTSDTVKPLL
+187 TLPPTSETVKPQL
-200 DALTKEWEKTDKSAQ
+200 DALTKEWEKTDKSVQ
-215 LVLAQSKILIGLATA
+215 LVLTQSKNLIGLATA
-230 VRLINTNNPL
+230 VRQINDNNPL
-240 LLDLAEQVQALK
+240 LLDLAEQIQALK

-262 SLSGQ
+262 SLAGQ

-309 LSKGSDV
+309 LTKGSDV
-316 LRVTAAKD
+316 LRVSAAKD
-324 PEQQAKLAEL
+324 PEQQAKLGEL
-334 DKAYQE
+334 DKAYQQ

-352 QSLVNAKQAGRR
+352 QALVNAKQAGRR

-390 TTNFLVLGCLILAG
+390 TTNFVILAVLILLG
-404 IAVISLIV
+404 IIDISLLV
-412 LVYLRDTRRRAE
+412 LVYLGDTRRRAD
-424 EAERQRADTER
+424 EAERQRAETER
-435 TNQSNQDA
+435 TNRSNQDA

-485 TLITRI
+485 GLVGRI

-496 QVTSATE
+496 QVTTATE

-508 SAQLLAAAE
+508 SVQLLAAAE

-523 RQTSASVLSMAKA
+523 RQTSASVLSMARA
-536 MNAMSESASQSASVA
+536 MNDMSESASQSASVA

-687 GRALS
+687 GQALS
-692 EIGTVSQQLA
+692 EIGSVSRQLA

-717 SANDVATSMKDILNI
+717 SANDVATSMQDILNI

>member
-1 MSGSGTSWT
+1 
-10 WVRSWRTTIFFRWVP
+10 
-25 SASTLIRTQEGPM
+25 M
-38 AFLRFPT
+38 AFLRLPT
-45 KTGTKKDATPATQA
+45 KRDALPATPA
-59 PRAIPRAVPKPVARS
+59 PKVVPKGTPRVVPNRP

-79 TVAEGPKQ
+79 TVAEGPRR
-87 RMVGLGTVR
+87 RMLGLGTMR
-96 VGRQYTILGAIFA
+96 VGQQYTILGALFA
-109 VLFVAA
+109 VLFIAA
-115 AFIVFKDNREATYGT
+115 AVIVFKDNREATYGT
-130 IYVSTAAQMRMLS
+130 VYVSTSAQMRMLS

-153 LIGSPEAFKQLQQ
+153 LIGSPDAFKQLQQ
-166 SRDEFIAALKLLT
+166 AREEFVVALKLLAD
-179 QGGQAGDV
+179 GGQASDV
-187 SLPPTSDTVKPLL
+187 SLPPTSDAARPQL
-200 DALTKEWEKTDKSAQ
+200 DALTKEWEKTDRSVQ
-215 LVLAQSKILIGLATA
+215 LVLKESKNLIGLASA
-230 VRLINTNNPL
+230 VRLINANNPV
-240 LLDLAEQVQALK
+240 LLDLAEQIQALK
-252 LQSQAPAREV
+252 LQSQAPAREI

-294 LMGKDTTTFRELLQG
+294 LMGKDTTSFRELLQG
-309 LSKGSDV
+309 LTKGSDV
-316 LRVTAAKD
+316 LRVAAAKD
-324 PEQQAKLAEL
+324 PEQQARLAEL

-340 FQGAVAS
+340 FQTAVAS

-352 QSLVNAKQAGRR
+352 QALVNAKEAGRR
-364 VVDDSEP
+364 VVDDSEA
-371 LLAASQKLADAY
+371 LLAASQKLSDVY
-383 EQELGGR
+383 DQELGGR
-390 TTNFLVLGCLILAG
+390 TQNFIVLAVLVLAG
-404 IAVISLIV
+404 IGVIGLIV
-412 LVYLRDTRRRAE
+412 MVYLGDTRRRADE
-424 EAERQRADTER
+424 SERMRAETER
-435 TNQSNQDA
+435 TNRSNQDA

-485 TLITRI
+485 GLVGRI
-491 NAAAA
+491 NSAAA
-496 QVTSATE
+496 QVTTATE
-503 SAQQT
+503 SAQKT

-517 KQSVEI
+517 KQSAEI
-523 RQTSASVLSMAKA
+523 RQTSASVVGMAKT
-536 MNAMSESASQSASVA
+536 MGEMSMSASQSANVA
-551 RQSLAAAQKGTQAVQ
+551 RQSIAAAQKGTQAVQ

-674 QGVVEGAK
+674 QGVVEGAR

-687 GRALS
+687 GQALA
-692 EIGTVSQQLA
+692 EIGVVSQRLS

-712 EQQAK
+712 EEQAK
-717 SANDVATSMKDILNI
+717 SATNVAKNMQDILNI

-758 GSVSGFKIA
+758 GSVSGFKIG

>member
-1 MSGSGTSWT
+1 M
-10 WVRSWRTTIFFRWVP
+10 I
-25 SASTLIRTQEGPM
+25 
-38 AFLRFPT
+38 
-45 KTGTKKDATPATQA
+45 
-59 PRAIPRAVPKPVARS
+59 
-74 APGPT
+74 
-79 TVAEGPKQ
+79 
-87 RMVGLGTVR
+87 GLGAVR
-96 VGRQYTILGAIFA
+96 VGRQYTVLGALFA

-130 IYVSTAAQMRMLS
+130 IYVSTSAQMRMLT

-179 QGGQAGDV
+179 QGGLAGGE
-187 SLPPTSDTVKPLL
+187 SLPPTSDTVKPQL
-200 DALTKEWEKTDKSAQ
+200 ATLTKEWDKTDRSVQ
-215 LVLAQSKILIGLATA
+215 LVLAQSKNLIGLANA
-230 VRLINTNNPL
+230 VRLINNNNPL

-309 LSKGSDV
+309 LMKGSDV

-324 PEQQAKLAEL
+324 PEQQGKLAEL
-334 DKAYQE
+334 EKAYQE

-352 QSLVNAKQAGRR
+352 QALVNAKQAGRR
-364 VVDDSEP
+364 VVDDSEQ

-383 EQELGGR
+383 EQELGER
-390 TTNFLVLGCLILAG
+390 TTNFIVLAVLILLAIG
-404 IAVISLIV
+404 NIALLV
-412 LVYLRDTRRRAE
+412 LVYLGDTRRRAE
-424 EAERQRADTER
+424 EAERQRAETER
-435 TNQSNQDA
+435 TNRSNQDA

-485 TLITRI
+485 TLVGRI

-496 QVTSATE
+496 QVTTAAE
-503 SAQQT
+503 SAQHT

-523 RQTSASVLSMAKA
+523 RQTSASVLGMAKA
-536 MNAMSESASQSASVA
+536 MNEMSESASQSASVA

-687 GRALS
+687 GQALS

>member
-1 MSGSGTSWT
+1 
-10 WVRSWRTTIFFRWVP
+10 
-25 SASTLIRTQEGPM
+25 M
-38 AFLRFPT
+38 AFLRLPT
-45 KTGTKKDATPATQA
+45 KTESKRIIAPAPQA
-59 PRAIPRAVPKPVARS
+59 PKPLRQAAPRPAAVPVKPAVRG

-79 TVAEGPKQ
+79 TVAEGPKR
-87 RMVGLGTVR
+87 RMLGLGTVR
-96 VGRQYTILGAIFA
+96 VGRQYTILGAPFA
-109 VLFVAA
+109 VLFVASA
-115 AFIVFKDNREATYGT
+115 VVVFIDNREATYGT

-153 LIGSPEAFKQLQQ
+153 LSGSAEAFKQLQQ

-187 SLPPTSDTVKPLL
+187 SLPPTSDTAKPQL
-200 DALTKEWEKTDKSAQ
+200 DGLTKEWEKTDRSVQ
-215 LVLAQSKILIGLATA
+215 LVLAQSKNLIGLAAA
-230 VRLINTNNPL
+230 VRLSNTNSTL
-240 LLDLAEQVQALK
+240 LRDLAEQVQALK

-309 LSKGSDV
+309 LMKGSDV

-352 QSLVNAKQAGRR
+352 QSLVNAKQAGRK

-383 EQELGGR
+383 EQELGER
-390 TTNFLVLGCLILAG
+390 TTNFIVLAVLILLGIGTIALLVLA
-404 IAVISLIV
+404 
-412 LVYLRDTRRRAE
+412 YLGDTRRRAE
-424 EAERQRADTER
+424 EAERQRAEIER
-435 TNQSNQDA
+435 ANQSNQDA

-451 GNLAEGDLT
+451 GNLAEGYLT
-460 VKATVTEEITGAI
+460 LKATVTEEITGAI

-485 TLITRI
+485 TLVARI

-503 SAQQT
+503 AAQQT

-523 RQTSASVLSMAKA
+523 RQTSASILSMAKA
-536 MNAMSESASQSASVA
+536 MNAMSDSASQSASVA

-587 RLGESSQEIG
+587 RLGESSQEID

-621 ASAGEAGRGFTVV
+621 ASAGEAGRGFT
-634 AEEVQRLAERS
+634 A
-645 AEATKQIGAIVKTI
+645 GA
-659 QTDTQDA
+659 
-666 VSAMEKST
+666 
-674 QGVVEGAK
+674 GEGEPAP
-682 LSDAA
+682 AA
-687 GRALS
+687 PGGA
-692 EIGTVSQQLA
+692 
-702 QLIEGITTTT
+702 
-712 EQQAK
+712 QQAEHAQ
-717 SANDVATSMKDILNI
+717 SRA
-732 TQQTT
+732 
-737 EGTKRTAV
+737 
-745 SIGQLAELAKELK
+745 
-758 GSVSGFKIA
+758 

>member
-1 MSGSGTSWT
+1 
-10 WVRSWRTTIFFRWVP
+10 
-25 SASTLIRTQEGPM
+25 M
-38 AFLRFPT
+38 AFKLSF
-45 KTGTKKDATPATQA
+45 KLGNKKEAAPARPVPKPGAKAA
-59 PRAIPRAVPKPVARS
+59 PWAVPKAPPPGRT
-74 APGPT
+74 PGPT
-79 TVAEGPKQ
+79 TVMEGPK
-87 RMVGLGTVR
+87 RRLLGFGALR
-96 VGRQYTILGAIFA
+96 VGQQYAILGSIFG
-109 VLFVAA
+109 VLFIAA
-115 AFIVFKDNREATYGT
+115 AVIVFIDNRAATYGT
-130 IYVSTAAQMRMLS
+130 IYVSTSAQMRMLT

-166 SRDEFIAALKLLT
+166 SRDEFLGALKLLT
-179 QGGQAGDV
+179 QGGEALGV
-187 SLPPTSDTVKPLL
+187 SLPPTSDAVRPPLES
-200 DALTKEWEKTDKSAQ
+200 LTKEWEKTERGVQ
-215 LVLAQSKILIGLATA
+215 LVLDQSKNLIGLGNA
-230 VRLINTNNPL
+230 VRQINTNNPV
-240 LLDLAEQVQALK
+240 LLDLAEQIQALK
-252 LQSQAPAREV
+252 LQAQAPAREI
-262 SLSGQ
+262 SMSGQ
-267 LVMLTQRLARNANAM
+267 LVMLTQRLAKNANSM

-294 LMGKDTTTFRELLQG
+294 LMGKDTTTFRDLLQG
-309 LSKGSDV
+309 MAKGSDV
-316 LRVTAAKD
+316 LRISATKD

-334 DKAYQE
+334 DKANQE
-340 FQGAVAS
+340 FQVAVAS

-352 QSLVNAKQAGRR
+352 QALVNAKAAGRR

-371 LLAASQKLADAY
+371 LLAAAQKLGDAY

-390 TTNFLVLGCLILAG
+390 TVNAIVLTVLILLG
-404 IAVISLIV
+404 IGVIGLLV
-412 LVYLRDTRRRAE
+412 MVYLGDTGRRAE
-424 EAERQRADTER
+424 EAERQRAEIER
-435 TNQSNQDA
+435 TNRGNQDA

-485 TLITRI
+485 GLVGRI
-491 NAAAA
+491 NNTAA
-496 QVTSATE
+496 QVTIATE
-503 SAQQT
+503 AAQKT

-517 KQSVEI
+517 RQSVEI
-523 RQTSASVLSMAKA
+523 RTTSASVLSMAKA
-536 MNAMSESASQSASVA
+536 MSDMSSSASQSATVA

-674 QGVVEGAK
+674 QGVVEGAR

-687 GRALS
+687 GQALS
-692 EIGTVSQQLA
+692 EIGTVSQHLS
-702 QLIEGITTTT
+702 QLIEGITSTTQ
-712 EQQAK
+712 EQAK
-717 SANDVATSMKDILNI
+717 AASTVATSMQDILNI

-758 GSVSGFKIA
+758 GSVAGFKIA

>member
-1 MSGSGTSWT
+1 
-10 WVRSWRTTIFFRWVP
+10 
-25 SASTLIRTQEGPM
+25 M
-38 AFLRFPT
+38 AFLRLPT
-45 KTGTKKDATPATQA
+45 KTAIATTKKAAAPAPQA
-59 PRAIPRAVPKPVARS
+59 PRAVPKAVPKALIKPV
-74 APGPT
+74 PGPT
-79 TVAEGPKQ
+79 TVAEGPK
-87 RMVGLGTVR
+87 RRVAGVGAIR
-96 VGRQYTILGAIFA
+96 VGQQYTILGVIFA

-115 AFIVFKDNREATYGT
+115 AIVVFNDNRDATFGT
-130 IYVSTAAQMRMLS
+130 VYVSTSAQMRMLT

-153 LIGSPEAFKQLQQ
+153 LIGNPEAFKQLQQ
-166 SRDEFIAALKLLT
+166 SRDEFNAALKLLT

-187 SLPPTSDTVKPLL
+187 ALPPTSEAAKPQLA
-200 DALTKEWEKTDKSAQ
+200 ALTKEWEKTDKSVQ
-215 LVLAQSKILIGLATA
+215 LVLAQSKNLIGLATA
-230 VRLINTNNPL
+230 VRQINANNPL
-240 LLDLAEQVQALK
+240 LLDLAEQIQALK

-309 LSKGSDV
+309 LTKGSDV
-316 LRVTAAKD
+316 LRVSAAKD
-324 PEQQAKLAEL
+324 PEQQAKLGEL

-340 FQGAVAS
+340 FQAAVAS

-352 QSLVNAKQAGRR
+352 QALVNAKQAGRR

-390 TTNFLVLGCLILAG
+390 TTNFVILAVLILLG
-404 IAVISLIV
+404 IIDISLLV
-412 LVYLRDTRRRAE
+412 LVYLGDTRRRADD
-424 EAERQRADTER
+424 AERQRAETES
-435 TNQSNQDA
+435 TNRANQDA

-485 TLITRI
+485 GLVGRI

-496 QVTSATE
+496 QVTTATE

-508 SAQLLAAAE
+508 SVQLLAAAE

-523 RQTSASVLSMAKA
+523 RQTSASVLSMARA
-536 MNAMSESASQSASVA
+536 MNEMSESASQSASVA

-687 GRALS
+687 GQALS
-692 EIGTVSQQLA
+692 EIGSVSRQLA

-717 SANDVATSMKDILNI
+717 SANDVATSMQDILNI

>member
-1 MSGSGTSWT
+1 
-10 WVRSWRTTIFFRWVP
+10 
-25 SASTLIRTQEGPM
+25 M
-38 AFLRFPT
+38 AFLRFPS
-45 KTGTKKDATPATQA
+45 KTGTKKDAMSATQA
-59 PRAIPRAVPKPVARS
+59 PRTIPRAVPKPVAKP

-79 TVAEGPKQ
+79 TVIEGPKQ
-87 RMVGLGTVR
+87 RMIGLGTAR
-96 VGRQYTILGAIFA
+96 VGRQYTILGVIFA
-109 VLFVAA
+109 VLFAAA

-130 IYVSTAAQMRMLS
+130 IYVSTSAQMRMLT

-187 SLPPTSDTVKPLL
+187 FLPPTSDAAKPQL
-200 DALTKEWEKTDKSAQ
+200 DALTKEWEKTDRSTQ
-215 LVLAQSKILIGLATA
+215 LVLAQSKNLIGLATA

-294 LMGKDTTTFRELLQG
+294 LMGKDTTSFRELVQG
-309 LSKGSDV
+309 LIKGSDV
-316 LRVTAAKD
+316 LRIAGAKD
-324 PEQQAKLAEL
+324 PEQLAKLTEL
-334 DKAYQE
+334 EKAYQE
-340 FQGAVAS
+340 FQAAVAS

-352 QSLVNAKQAGRR
+352 QALVNAKQAGRK

-371 LLAASQKLADAY
+371 LLAASQKLAEAY
-383 EQELGGR
+383 ETELGGR
-390 TTNFLVLGCLILAG
+390 TTNFIVLAVLILLAIG
-404 IAVISLIV
+404 NIALLVM
-412 LVYLRDTRRRAE
+412 VYLGDTRRRAE
-424 EAERQRADTER
+424 EAERQRGEIER
-435 TNQSNQDA
+435 TNRSNQDA

-485 TLITRI
+485 GLIGRI

-496 QVTSATE
+496 QVTTATE
-503 SAQQT
+503 SAQKT

-523 RQTSASVLSMAKA
+523 RQTSASVLNMAKA
-536 MNAMSESASQSASVA
+536 MTDMSTSASQSANVA
-551 RQSLAAAQKGTQAVQ
+551 RQSVAAAQKGTQAVQ

-666 VSAMEKST
+666 VTAMEKST
-674 QGVVEGAK
+674 QGVVEGAR

-687 GRALS
+687 GQALA
-692 EIGTVSQQLA
+692 EIGTVSQRLA

-712 EQQAK
+712 QQQAT
-717 SANDVATSMKDILNI
+717 SANEVATSMQDILNI

-758 GSVSGFKIA
+758 GSVSGFKIG

>member
-1 MSGSGTSWT
+1 
-10 WVRSWRTTIFFRWVP
+10 
-25 SASTLIRTQEGPM
+25 M
-38 AFLRFPT
+38 AFLRLPT
-45 KTGTKKDATPATQA
+45 KTESKRSIAPAPQA
-59 PRAIPRAVPKPVARS
+59 PKPLPKAAPRPAAVPVKPAVRG

-79 TVAEGPKQ
+79 TVAEGPKR
-87 RMVGLGTVR
+87 RMLGLGTVR
-96 VGRQYTILGAIFA
+96 VGRQYTVLGATFA
-109 VLFVAA
+109 VLFVASA
-115 AFIVFKDNREATYGT
+115 VVVFIDNREATYGT
-130 IYVSTAAQMRMLS
+130 VYVSTAAQMRMLS

-179 QGGQAGDV
+179 LGGQAGDV
-187 SLPPTSDTVKPLL
+187 SLPPSSDTVKPYL
-200 DALTKEWEKTDKSAQ
+200 DALTKEWDKTDRSAQ
-215 LVLAQSKILIGLATA
+215 LVLAQSKNLIGLGTS
-230 VRLINTNNPL
+230 VRQINSNNPV
-240 LLDLAEQVQALK
+240 LLDLAEQIQALK

-267 LVMLTQRLARNANAM
+267 LVMLTQRLAKNANAM

-294 LMGKDTTTFRELLQG
+294 LMGKDTTSFRELVQG
-309 LSKGSDV
+309 LIKGSDV
-316 LRVTAAKD
+316 LRIAGAKD
-324 PEQQAKLAEL
+324 PEQLAKLTEL
-334 DKAYQE
+334 EKAYQE
-340 FQGAVAS
+340 FQAAVAS

-352 QSLVNAKQAGRR
+352 QALVNAKQAGRK

-371 LLAASQKLADAY
+371 LLAAAQKLAEAY
-383 EQELGGR
+383 ETELGGR
-390 TTNFLVLGCLILAG
+390 TTNFIVLAVLILLAIG
-404 IAVISLIV
+404 NIALLVM
-412 LVYLRDTRRRAE
+412 VYLGDTRRRTE
-424 EAERQRADTER
+424 EAERQRGEIER
-435 TNQSNQDA
+435 TNRSNQDA

-485 TLITRI
+485 GLIGRI

-496 QVTSATE
+496 QVTTATE
-503 SAQQT
+503 SAQKT

-523 RQTSASVLSMAKA
+523 RQTSASVLNMAKA
-536 MNAMSESASQSASVA
+536 MTDMSTSASQSANVA
-551 RQSLAAAQKGTQAVQ
+551 RQSVAAAQKGTQAVQ

-666 VSAMEKST
+666 VTAMEKST
-674 QGVVEGAK
+674 QGVVEGAR

-687 GRALS
+687 GQALA
-692 EIGTVSQQLA
+692 EIGTVSQRLA

-712 EQQAK
+712 QQQAT
-717 SANDVATSMKDILNI
+717 SASEVATSMQDILNI